1 MHPKGLD
8 EVSAYTRT
16 SAFCNWMHLFVLLG
30 MLFLGLFFLSGYWN
44 VTFFLYRRPS
54 AKILLESPYFPKT
67 IKSSYLFLAPLQ
79 LVARDESRLRFAAN
93 LAKQGALRQVGAF
106 ATEMCATYCL
116 PLILNAV
123 SDTEAEWAYILLKEL
138 IKCLTAQAVKTLI
151 LPTIQKILQA
161 SC

>member
-1 MHPKGLD
+1 MHPKGLA
-8 EVSAYTRT
+8 EVSVHANAPTT
-16 SAFCNWMHLFVLLG
+16 ELHVFVLIRYDIFG
-30 MLFLGLFFLSGYWN
+30 FEFLYHIIEILILP
-44 VTFFLYRRPS
+44 YRRPS

-79 LVARDESRLRFAAN
+79 LVARDETRLRYAAN
-93 LAKQGALRQVGAF
+93 LAKQGALEQMGAF

-116 PLILNAV
+116 PLIVNAV
-123 SDTEAEWAYILLKEL
+123 GDTEAEYAYILLKEL
-138 IKCLTAQAVKTLI
+138 MKFLTAQAVKTLL

>member
-1 MHPKGLD
+1 MHANAPTTECMCL
-8 EVSAYTRT
+8 S
-16 SAFCNWMHLFVLLG
+16 LLG
-30 MLFLGLFFLSGYWN
+30 MIFSGLNFFYHIIEILI
-44 VTFFLYRRPS
+44 LPYRRPS

-79 LVARDESRLRFAAN
+79 LVAKDETRLRYAAN
-93 LAKQGALRQVGAF
+93 LAKQGALEQMGAF

-116 PLILNAV
+116 PLIVNAV
-123 SDTEAEWAYILLKEL
+123 SDTEAEYAYILLKEL
-138 IKCLTAQAVKTLI
+138 MKSLTAQAVKTLL